1 MPNDFKFLTMSHMVC
16 FRHKIT
22 RDKHVPENRLV
33 GIFEKKPV
41 SPTQDIVV
49 FADPP
54 VEPGNCKILTE
65 YKKGENEIHLPVST
79 FQDFDVRETITMME
93 KQLSAAVEKG
103 YQVLQAAKG
112 INISQKRDLLYR
124 SDRAGK

>member
-1 MPNDFKFLTMSHMVC
+1 MPNDFKFLTMTHVVC
-16 FRHKIT
+16 FRHKLT
-22 RDKHVPENRLV
+22 RDKPVAENRLV
-33 GIFEKKPV
+33 GIFDKKPV

-65 YKKGENEIHLPVST
+65 YKKGENETHLPVST